1 MSFVLNTLH
10 VLVSTSCVKR
20 SHYNASRA
28 TVAISWGKWSEVKVT
43 QSCPTLCDPMDYP
56 VHGIL
61 QAWILEWEAI
71 PFSRGSSQPRD
82 RSQVSCTAG
91 GFFASWATG
100 KPSWGKALTMMP
112 RTKWALGK
120 RWLVVPFHGYRLLR
134 NSIYTQFPSLKLLGL
149 TKDRHTRGAHCFNET
164 FITETIHFY
173 WRK

>member
-1 MSFVLNTLH
+1 MKFNFNFSSKTKVENDSENIYSTGIAQQVKQIHFGDRSFSVSFVLNTLH

-43 QSCPTLCDPMDYP
+43 QSCPTLCDPMDYS

-61 QAWILEWEAI
+61 QARILEWEAI

-91 GFFASWATG
+91 GFFARWATG

-112 RTKWALGK
+112 RTK
-120 RWLVVPFHGYRLLR
+120 
-134 NSIYTQFPSLKLLGL
+134 
-149 TKDRHTRGAHCFNET
+149 
-164 FITETIHFY
+164 
-173 WRK
+173 